1 MRIEEFDYELPE
13 ELIAQ
18 TPMEQRD
25 GCRLMVLDRKEGTI
39 EHKHFYNI
47 LDYVN
52 PGDCL
57 VLNDSRVIPARMYGI
72 KEGTGAHIEL
82 LLIKR
87 IDGDRWECMVRP
99 GRRLHEGDT
108 VILAGETDTL
118 PSGVSGDY
126 TADPGVPADPESSDN
141 GTFCVNGIRR
151 PFLAHILGYHDRD
164 NGTRLIEFE
173 YEGIFMERLEEIG
186 SMPLPPY
193 ITRPAEDS
201 DKEMYQTVYSRI
213 DGSVAAPTAGLHF
226 TKELLAEAER
236 RGVRIAYVTLHVGIG
251 TFRPVKVDVVEEH
264 RMHYEECS
272 IDEENA
278 AIINRT
284 IDEGGRIISVGTT
297 STRTLE
303 SMAGMPMQPFMRSSS
318 ETGNMRGSNG
328 TDIADGTGRG
338 RSKYFRVRAGAAS
351 TGIFIY
357 PGYEFKIVDAL
368 ITNFHLPKSTL
379 LMLVSAL
386 YDREK
391 ILEAYRIAVDEHYR
405 FFSYGDAM
413 LIK

>member
-1 MRIEEFDYELPE
+1 MRLDDFDYELPE

-18 TPMEQRD
+18 SPLEQRD
-25 GCRLMVLDRKEGTI
+25 GCRLMVLDRVKKTV
-39 EHKHFYNI
+39 EHRHFYDI
-47 LDYVN
+47 LNYVN
-52 PGDCL
+52 SGDCL
-57 VLNDSRVIPARMYGI
+57 VLNDSRVIPARLFGI

-87 IDGDRWECMVRP
+87 IEGDRWECMVRP
-99 GRRLHEGDT
+99 GKRLHEGNT
-108 VILAGETDTL
+108 VLL
-118 PSGVSGDY
+118 GD
-126 TADPGVPADPESSDN
+126 D
-141 GTFCVNGIRR
+141 FR
-151 PFLAHILGYHDRD
+151 AHILGIHDES
-164 NGTRLIEFE
+164 NGTRLVEFE

-193 ITRPAEDS
+193 ITRAANDD

-226 TKELLAEAER
+226 TKELLAKAEEK
-236 RGVRIAYVTLHVGIG
+236 GVRIAYVTLHVGIG
-251 TFRPVKVDVVEEH
+251 TFRPVKVDNIEDH
-264 RMHYEECS
+264 KMHFEECS

-278 AIINRT
+278 ALINRT

-303 SMAGMPMQPFMRSSS
+303 SMAV
-318 ETGNMRGSNG
+318 ET
-328 TDIADGTGRG
+328 ADGYRI
-338 RSKYFRVRAGAAS
+338 KAGETA

-357 PGYEFKIVDAL
+357 PGYSFKVVDAL

-379 LMLVSAL
+379 LMLISAL
-386 YDREK
+386 YDREE
-391 ILEAYRIAVDEHYR
+391 ILKAYEIAVKERYR

>member
-1 MRIEEFDYELPE
+1 MMKLEDFDYYLPE

-18 TPMEQRD
+18 SPMEQRD
-25 GCRLMVLDRKEGTI
+25 GCRLMVLDRSEKTV
-39 EHKHFYNI
+39 EHRHFYDI
-47 LDYVN
+47 LNYVN

-57 VLNDSRVIPARMYGI
+57 VLNDSRVIPARMFGI

-87 IDGDRWECMVRP
+87 IEGDRWECMVRP
-99 GRRLHEGDT
+99 GKRLHEGDT
-108 VILAGETDTL
+108 VILAGRTNT
-118 PSGVSGDY
+118 
-126 TADPGVPADPESSDN
+126 VPAGSEAPEC
-141 GTFCVNGIRR
+141 GYTLVNGVERS
-151 PFLAHILGYHDRD
+151 FVAHIMGMHDEA
-164 NGTRLIEFE
+164 NGTRLVEFE

-193 ITRPAEDS
+193 ITRKATED

-226 TKELLAEAER
+226 TKELLAEAEKK
-236 RGVRIAYVTLHVGIG
+236 GVRIAYVTLHVGIG
-251 TFRPVKVDVVEEH
+251 TFRPVKVDNIEDH
-264 RMHYEECS
+264 KMHFEECS

-278 AIINRT
+278 AVINDTINR
-284 IDEGGRIISVGTT
+284 GGRIISVGTT

-303 SMAGMPMQPFMRSSS
+303 SMAGMPFQPF
-318 ETGNMRGSNG
+318 TGSNA
-328 TDIADGTGRG
+328 TD
-338 RSKYFRVRAGAAS
+338 KLFRVKAGQTS

-357 PGYEFKIVDAL
+357 PGYKFKIVDAL

-379 LMLVSAL
+379 LMLISAL
-386 YDREK
+386 YDREE
-391 ILEAYRIAVDEHYR
+391 ILKAYEIAVKEKYR

>member
-1 MRIEEFDYELPE
+1 MKLDDFDYYLPE

-18 TPMEQRD
+18 SPLEQRD
-25 GCRLMVLDRKEGTI
+25 GCRLMVLDRREKTV
-39 EHKHFYNI
+39 EHRHFYDI
-47 LDYVN
+47 LDYLD

-57 VLNDSRVIPARMYGI
+57 VLNDSRVIPARLYGI

-87 IDGDRWECMVRP
+87 IKGDRWECMVRP
-99 GRRLHEGDT
+99 GKRLHEGNT
-108 VILAGETDTL
+108 VLLADG
-118 PSGVSGDY
+118 
-126 TADPGVPADPESSDN
+126 
-141 GTFCVNGIRR
+141 FK
-151 PFLAHILGYHDRD
+151 AHILGIHDAD
-164 NGTRLIEFE
+164 NGTRLVEFE

-193 ITRPAEDS
+193 ITRKATDEDR
-201 DKEMYQTVYSRI
+201 EMYQTVYSRI

-226 TKELLAEAER
+226 TKELLAKAADK
-236 RGVRIAYVTLHVGIG
+236 GVRIAYVTLHVGIG
-251 TFRPVKVDVVEEH
+251 TFRPVKVDNIEEH
-264 RMHYEECS
+264 KMHFEECS

-278 AIINRT
+278 NLINDT
-284 IDEGGRIISVGTT
+284 IVQGGRIISVGTT

-303 SMAGMPMQPFMRSSS
+303 SMAEETDAGCRIK
-318 ETGNMRGSNG
+318 TGN
-328 TDIADGTGRG
+328 T
-338 RSKYFRVRAGAAS
+338 S

-379 LMLVSAL
+379 LMLISAL
-386 YDREK
+386 YDREE
-391 ILEAYRIAVDEHYR
+391 ILKAYGIAVKEKYR

>member
-1 MRIEEFDYELPE
+1 MRLDDFDYYLPE

-18 TPMEQRD
+18 SPLEQRD
-25 GCRLMVLDRKEGTI
+25 GYRLMVLDRREKTV
-39 EHKHFYNI
+39 EHRRFYDI

-57 VLNDSRVIPARMYGI
+57 VLNDSRVIPARMYGL
-72 KEGTGAHIEL
+72 KKGTGAHIEL

-87 IDGDRWECMVRP
+87 IEGDRWECMVKP
-99 GRRLHEGDT
+99 GKRLHEGDT
-108 VILAGETDTL
+108 VILAGRTDT
-118 PSGVSGDY
+118 
-126 TADPGVPADPESSDN
+126 VPAGSEAPAE
-141 GTFCVNGIRR
+141 GFTLVNGIEQ
-151 PFLAHILGYHDRD
+151 PFLAHILGIHDKD
-164 NGTRLIEFE
+164 NGTRLVEFE
-173 YEGIFMERLEEIG
+173 YDGIFMERLEEIG

-193 ITRPAEDS
+193 ITRAATDD

-226 TKELLAEAER
+226 TKELLAKAAEK
-236 RGVRIAYVTLHVGIG
+236 GVRIAYVTLHVGIG
-251 TFRPVKVDVVEEH
+251 TFRPVKVDNIEDH
-264 RMHYEECS
+264 KMHFEECS

-278 AIINRT
+278 AIINDT
-284 IDEGGRIISVGTT
+284 IEQGGRIISVGTT

-303 SMAGMPMQPFMRSSS
+303 SMAGMPFQPFSGNNSS
-318 ETGNMRGSNG
+318 G
-328 TDIADGTGRG
+328 
-338 RSKYFRVRAGAAS
+338 KLFRVKAGETS

-379 LMLVSAL
+379 LMLISAL
-386 YDREK
+386 YDREE
-391 ILEAYRIAVDEHYR
+391 ILKAYDIAVKEKYR